1 MMIPTGMASISSM
14 MLLALVAFVGIGM
27 AVAMVPVTT
36 EVLAQ
41 DNMTGNMTGNMTD
54 MGSGNTSGLLG
65 TP

>member
-1 MMIPTGMASISSM
+1 

-41 DNMTGNMTGNMTD
+41 DNMTYMGNMTGNMTD

>member
-1 MMIPTGMASISSM
+1 MT
-14 MLLALVAFVGIGM
+14 LLVLLAFVGIGM
-27 AVAMVPVTT
+27 ASVATVPLTT

-54 MGSGNTSGLLG
+54 MGSGNVSALLG